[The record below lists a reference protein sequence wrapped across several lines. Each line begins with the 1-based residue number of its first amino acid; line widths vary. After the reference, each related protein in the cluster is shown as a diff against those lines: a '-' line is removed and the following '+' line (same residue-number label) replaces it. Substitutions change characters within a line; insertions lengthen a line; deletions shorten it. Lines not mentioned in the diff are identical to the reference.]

1 MMGSTTAVASGEVM
15 AHARTAAVLLLA
27 FAHAAVRADASA
39 PSPKIDAAIEG
50 MRRHRTCGT
59 CIAAGGAWCLAT
71 EPPRCVPDA
80 RGLCGAGGP
89 EDHVGWAGFGRCPG
103 AADWE
108 LQTYLHAPRRPPPL
122 VLQQPADPDCVA
134 SCAATTAFQ
143 LADLTQTPQAFERC
157 GFAVVS
163 ELFDPLALAELRD
176 ELVRRQNLTL
186 GMRAGHKLEMP
197 GVRGSNRQEL
207 VLPFRHAPT
216 LLPAL
221 GRPASIRM
229 LTQLLGHP
237 PAIDFASIVVAWP
250 GADAQDFHRD
260 ADAGMEAALLI
271 FVPLD
276 PTSATTQT
284 GASGPPELCPCTHVP
299 GSVEACEVNGRPTDA
314 LPMATDDRVPL
325 GSAVVY
331 DSGLVHRGA
340 VNPPSRAG
348 SAEVSHDPLFGDS
361 NDGTSARADGPR
373 LMLSIAIAPRSGGL
387 RGRPEAFLG
396 AAAKAH
402 VERWRSVVLGADE
415 QSPAYGCSLHADC
428 ASCLAAGRSAESEGA
443 DGSLPWRTGC
453 AWCASGDGGWAANT
467 GAGECVPDVAGRCN
481 SADEH
486 YGESGMNAP
495 QCPTDHATSDDDG
508 EYEEL

>member
-1 MMGSTTAVASGEVM
+1 M
-15 AHARTAAVLLLA
+15 AHATTAAVLLLA
-27 FAHAAVRADASA
+27 FAHASVRADAA
-39 PSPKIDAAIEG
+39 ASPKIDAATEA

-59 CIAAGGAWCLAT
+59 CIAAGGAWCLAA
-71 EPPRCVPDA
+71 EPRRCVPDA

-89 EDHVGWAGFGRCPG
+89 EDHVGWAGFGRCPD
-103 AADWE
+103 AADWQ

-122 VLQQPADPDCVA
+122 ALQQPADPDCVA
-134 SCAATTAFQ
+134 RCAATTGFQ
-143 LADLTQTPQAFERC
+143 LPDLTQTAQAFERC

-163 ELFDPLALAELRD
+163 ELFDPLALSELRD

-186 GMRAGHKLEMP
+186 GMQSGHKLELP

-207 VLPFRHAPT
+207 VLPFRHART
-216 LLPAL
+216 LLSAL
-221 GRPASIRM
+221 GRPASVRM

-299 GSVEACEVNGRPTDA
+299 GSVEACEVNGRKADP

-331 DSGLVHRGA
+331 DSGLVHRGT
-340 VNPPSRAG
+340 VNPPSYVHAG
-348 SAEVSHDPLFGDS
+348 SAEVSHDPLFGDDNS
-361 NDGTSARADGPR
+361 DGTSARAAGPR
-373 LMLSIAIAPRSGGL
+373 LMLSIAIAPRGAGL
-387 RGRPEAFLG
+387 RGRPEVFLG

-402 VERWRSVVLGADE
+402 IERWRSVVLGAHE
-415 QSPAYGCSLHADC
+415 QSPAYGCSLYTDC
-428 ASCLAAGRSAESEGA
+428 ASCLAAGSAPEGA
-443 DGSLPWRTGC
+443 DNRAAASLPWRTGC
-453 AWCASGDGGWAANT
+453 AWCAGGDGGWAANA
-467 GAGECVPDVAGRCN
+467 GAGECVPDVAGRCS
-481 SADEH
+481 SADDH

-495 QCPTDHATSDDDG
+495 QCPTDHESSDDDG
-508 EYEEL
+508 DYEEL